1 MNKKIIGVSIAML
14 FAANAFA
21 QSTNGSSVELYGVL
35 DVAMGTVNHS
45 LSADSNFP
53 ATVNPVS
60 ATKLAVNN
68 SVSGLFN
75 GGIQDSRFGI
85 RGTEDLGGGLKAI
98 FTLESGI
105 NLPTGGLNNAAASLA
120 NNRNATSGTVSA
132 NSSLNG
138 QLFNRQAFVGL
149 QDSSLGKIT
158 VGRNNSAFYDLVVT
172 YDPVQLAQLFS
183 PLGFSGTYGGGS
195 GISENTRQD
204 NSIKYSNTFGD
215 FNLGAMYEF
224 GGLSANQT
232 AGSGYSFTG
241 GYNANGFGIQAAY
254 QAATDALKGAN
265 SAIQGDVNVTN
276 YNTTGYMVA
285 AKYAFGD
292 ATVKAGYESYTLK
305 APSNSLASLGV
316 TSYYGFPIGNPA
328 TAAIAATLTTK
339 AVAATSPDFGA
350 ADQKTNIIWV
360 GGDYNFTPAFNL
372 AVGFYDI
379 NPKASAD
386 YTGLTAGAPNKV
398 TNATTGVAYSTQA
411 DGNIYAYSLLADYH
425 FTKRTDVYAGLM
437 YTQLKGDNYSS
448 LVYNANNYIYA
459 VGMRTKF

>member
-35 DVAMGTVNHS
+35 DVAMGTENHS
-45 LSADSNFP
+45 LSIDPNFP
-53 ATVNPVS
+53 ASVNPIS
-60 ATKLAVNN
+60 PTKLAVNN
-68 SVSGLFN
+68 SATGLFN
-75 GGIQDSRFGI
+75 GGISDSRFGI

-98 FTLESGI
+98 FTLESGF
-105 NLPTGGLNNAAASLA
+105 NLPTGNLNNGALSLA
-120 NNRNATSGTVSA
+120 NNRSATAGTASA
-132 NSSLNG
+132 NTSLNG
-138 QLFNRQAFVGL
+138 QLFSRQAFVGL
-149 QDSSLGKIT
+149 EDSSLGKLT
-158 VGRNNSAFYDLVVT
+158 VGRNYASFYDIVVA
-172 YDPVQLAQLFS
+172 YDPVQAAQLFS
-183 PLGFSGTYGGGS
+183 PLGFSGGYGGGA
-195 GISENTRQD
+195 GVSENTRQD
-204 NSIKYSNTFGD
+204 NSVKYSNKFGD
-215 FNLGAMYEF
+215 FNFGAMYKF
-224 GGLSANQT
+224 GGVAGNSSAE
-232 AGSGYSFTG
+232 SGYSFTG
-241 GYNANGFGIQAAY
+241 GYNADGFGIQAAY
-254 QAATDALKGAN
+254 QAYTDAIKAGN

-292 ATVKAGYESYTLK
+292 ATIKAGYESYTLK
-305 APSNSLASLGV
+305 APSDTLASLGV
-316 TSYYGFPIGNPA
+316 NTYYGFPIGNPA
-328 TAAIAATLTTK
+328 SAAIAATATTK
-339 AVAATSPDFGA
+339 AVGAVSPDFGA

-437 YTQLKGDNYSS
+437 YSQAKGDNYSA
-448 LVYNANNYIYA
+448 LLYNTSNYIYA